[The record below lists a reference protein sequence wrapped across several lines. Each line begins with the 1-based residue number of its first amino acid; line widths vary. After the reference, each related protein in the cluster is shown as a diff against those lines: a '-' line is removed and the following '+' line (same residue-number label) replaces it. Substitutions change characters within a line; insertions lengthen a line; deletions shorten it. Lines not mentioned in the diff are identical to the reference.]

1 MAASRRGSEE
11 VDNRCPH
18 PSYLPSPSGRG
29 KVGGVRTGAIIA
41 IFGLSAC
48 APSAPVPT
56 RTAHPVR
63 VASLNLCTDQLVLAL
78 LPPGRIAS
86 VTPLAR
92 DPDQSLMAA
101 AATTVAVN
109 HGTAEE
115 IVRQRPDLVVAG
127 SFTTPA
133 TRALLKRLGYPLV
146 EVDSPDD
153 WAGIRRVT
161 RQVAAAV
168 GEPARGEAMIAHM
181 DARLAALARDPAP
194 PVRVAA
200 WDGAGFGARRGSLYD
215 AVLTAAGAIN
225 VATRPPVSG
234 YGGGNAE
241 LLLAGDPALLVVG
254 QRGGVRPGWRDAV
267 AHHPV
272 VRRHWAGRTVS
283 ISPAYYSCP
292 TPFAVAAATR
302 LRAQLRRSA
311 ERRT

>member
-267 AHHPV
+267 AHHPA
-272 VRRHWAGRTVS
+272 VRRHWAGRTVA
-283 ISPAYYSCP
+283 ISPAYYGCP
-292 TPFAVAAATR
+292 TPYAATAATR
-302 LRAQLRRSA
+302 LREQLRRSA
-311 ERRT
+311 ERRS